1 MVAHYLKEVVVK
13 LQNLTVDIL
22 WNYIWLSIPAAIG
35 CMSYMNNELY
45 ELPQN
50 IGC

>member
-22 WNYIWLSIPAAIG
+22 SNYIWLSIPTVIG

-45 ELPQN
+45 ELP
-50 IGC
+50 